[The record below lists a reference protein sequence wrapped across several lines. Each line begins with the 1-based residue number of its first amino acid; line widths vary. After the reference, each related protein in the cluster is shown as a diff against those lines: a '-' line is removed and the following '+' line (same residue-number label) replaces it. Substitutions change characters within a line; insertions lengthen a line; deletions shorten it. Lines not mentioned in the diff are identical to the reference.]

1 MNKKSGYNLEMTN
14 VNSLKAVLDKAISNK
29 KAAANVAQKLPLG
42 SSERSAAVKAR
53 DALHN
58 AEIAALE
65 AWQKA
70 KVAAKASKPAAAGG
84 RSRKS
89 RKQSKMPRKTR
100 KN

>member
-1 MNKKSGYNLEMTN
+1 MTN
-14 VNSLKAVLDKAISNK
+14 VNSLKAVLDKAVSNK

-42 SSERSAAVKAR
+42 SSERTAAVKAR
-53 DALHN
+53 DALHT

-70 KVAAKASKPAAAGG
+70 RAAAKASKPAAAGG

-89 RKQSKMPRKTR
+89 RKSSRKTR

>member
-1 MNKKSGYNLEMTN
+1 MTN
-14 VNSLKAVLDKAISNK
+14 VNSLKAVLDKAVSNK

-42 SSERSAAVKAR
+42 SSERTAAVKAR
-53 DALHN
+53 DALHT

-70 KVAAKASKPAAAGG
+70 RAAAKASKPAAAGG

-89 RKQSKMPRKTR
+89 RKSSRKTC

>member
-1 MNKKSGYNLEMTN
+1 MSN

-42 SSERSAAVKAR
+42 SSERGAAVKTR

-70 KVAAKASKPAAAGG
+70 RAVAKAKGSAAAGG

-89 RKQSKMPRKTR
+89 RKTLRKTR